1 MRDQV
6 VVVVVAVVVE
16 VVAVLVVV
24 VVAVVV
30 AAVVV
35 AARCVINSRK
45 ELCASASGCSLA
57 ASVRVSVCMFVCV
70 CELAALLCF
79 TFYRRLNRA
88 AWAWHKI
95 NCFVPNEA

>member
-1 MRDQV
+1 MS
-6 VVVVVAVVVE
+6 
-16 VVAVLVVV
+16 LL
-24 VVAVVV
+24 VAVVV
-30 AAVVV
+30 AAAVVV
-35 AARCVINSRK
+35 VARCVINSRK

-57 ASVRVSVCMFVCV
+57 ASVRVSVCVCMCV
-70 CELAALLCF
+70 LAALLCF